1 MREFLTTERLEPTK
15 RLVVERTKDFG
26 EIYDVFD
33 RDDAA
38 SQSDRCIQCG
48 DPFCL
53 NKCPLHN
60 YIPQWLKSISEKDLE
75 FAFKLSNEPS
85 PFPEVMGRV
94 CPHDKLCEGDC
105 TLNDGHGAITIG
117 SVETHITEAGF
128 KAGYKPEFPG
138 ITTDKKV
145 AIIGSGPAG
154 LSCATYL
161 LRSGIDVTMYESS
174 DRAGGLLTYGIPNFK
189 LDKKI
194 VERRVKLLEEA
205 GLKLVLNTK
214 VGEDISFE
222 DIANSHDAM
231 FIGVGSTK
239 AKRAGLSGERASN
252 VYDAMDYLTAIQK
265 KNFKTDYDKKFDFKD
280 LNVVVIG
287 GGDTA
292 MDCLRTAKR
301 EGAKSVTC
309 LYRRDELNMPGSKK
323 EYKNAMEEGV
333 DFTFLASPKEVI
345 LDESGNAI
353 AVEIIRTTLGAKDA
367 SGRQRMEEVKG
378 SETRINADVVIM
390 SLGFDPLVPSF
401 LAENGIETNSW
412 GGIIINEETHETTT
426 SGIYAGGDC
435 FRGADLV
442 VTAAFDGREAAR
454 SIAKSLLS

>member
-15 RLVVERTKDFG
+15 RLVVERTKDFS

-60 YIPQWLKSISEKDLE
+60 YIPQWLKAISEKDLE

-138 ITTDKKV
+138 IVTDKKV

-194 VERRVKLLEEA
+194 VERRVKLLQEA
-205 GLKLVLNTK
+205 GLKLILNTK

-222 DIANSHDAM
+222 EITDSHDAI
-231 FIGVGSTK
+231 FIGIGATK
-239 AKRAGLSGERASN
+239 AKRASLVGENVSN

-265 KNFKTDYDKKFDFKD
+265 KNFKTNYDKKFDFKD
-280 LNVVVIG
+280 LDVVVIG

-323 EYKNAMEEGV
+323 EYKNAVEEGV
-333 DFTFLASPKEVI
+333 DFTFLASPKEIV
-345 LDESGNAI
+345 LDENSNAI
-353 AVEIIRTTLGAKDA
+353 AVETIKTTLGAKDN
-367 SGRQRMEEVKG
+367 SGRQKMEEVKG
-378 SETRINADVVIM
+378 SESRIKADVVIM
-390 SLGFDPLVPSF
+390 ALGFNPVIAPF

-412 GGIIINEETHETTT
+412 GGIIIKDNTHETTT
-426 SGIYAGGDC
+426 SGVYAGGDC

-442 VTAAFDGREAAR
+442 VTAAYDGREAAR

>member
-1 MREFLTTERLEPTK
+1 MREYLTTERLEPTK

-26 EIYDVFD
+26 EIYEVFD
-33 RDDAA
+33 KHDAA

-53 NKCPLHN
+53 TKCPLHN

-94 CPHDKLCEGDC
+94 CPHDRLCEGDC

-117 SVETHITEAGF
+117 SIETHITEAGF

-138 ITTDKKV
+138 ITVDKKV
-145 AIIGSGPAG
+145 AVIGSGPAG
-154 LSCATYL
+154 LSVATYL
-161 LRSGIDVTMYESS
+161 LRSGIAVTMYERS
-174 DRAGGLLTYGIPNFK
+174 DKAGGLLTYGIPNFK

-194 VERRVKLLEEA
+194 VDRRVKLLEEA
-205 GLKLVLNTK
+205 GMKLILNCE
-214 VGEDISFE
+214 VGKDISFE
-222 DIANSHDAM
+222 DIADEHDAM
-231 FIGVGSTK
+231 FIGVGATK
-239 AKRAGLSGERASN
+239 AKSAGLSGEQASN
-252 VYDAMDYLTAIQK
+252 VYAAMNYLTNIQR
-265 KNFKTDYDKKFDFKD
+265 KNFKLNYEKKFDFKD

-309 LYRRDELNMPGSKK
+309 LYRRDAHNMPGSQK

-333 DFTFLASPKEVI
+333 DFTFFASPKE
-345 LDESGNAI
+345 I
-353 AVEIIRTTLGAKDA
+353 ALNEGGLAVGVEVVKTTLGAKDE
-367 SGRQRMEEVKG
+367 SGRQRMEEIRG
-378 SETRINADVVIM
+378 SDFRVNADVIIM
-390 SLGFDPLVPSF
+390 SLGFDPEIPSF

-412 GGIIINEETHETTT
+412 GGVVIDEETHETTT

-442 VTAAFDGREAAR
+442 VTAALDGREAAR

>member
-1 MREFLTTERLEPTK
+1 MREYLTTERVDPSK

-26 EIYDVFD
+26 EIYEVFD
-33 RDDAA
+33 KDDAA
-38 SQSDRCIQCG
+38 NQSERCIQCG

-60 YIPQWLKSISEKDLE
+60 YIPQWLKSIAEKDLE

-94 CPHDKLCEGDC
+94 CPHDRLCEGDC

-117 SVETHITEAGF
+117 SIETHITEEGF
-128 KAGYKPEFPG
+128 KAGLTPDFPG
-138 ITTDKKV
+138 VTSDKKV

-154 LSCATYL
+154 LSAATYL
-161 LRSGIDVTMYESS
+161 LRSGVGVTMYERA

-189 LDKKI
+189 LDKKV
-194 VERRVKLLEEA
+194 VERRVKLLEDA
-205 GLKLVLNTK
+205 GMKLVLNCE
-214 VGEDISFE
+214 VGKDTTFE
-222 DIANSHDAM
+222 EIANKHDAM
-231 FIGVGSTK
+231 FIGVGATK
-239 AKRAGLSGERASN
+239 AKSAGLAGEQASN
-252 VYDAMDYLTAIQK
+252 VYAAMDYLTNIQK
-265 KNFKTDYDKKFDFKD
+265 KNFKISYEKKFDFKD
-280 LNVVVIG
+280 QNVVVIG

-333 DFTFLASPKEVI
+333 DFTFLASPKEII

-353 AVEIIRTTLGAKDA
+353 AVEYVKTTLGAKGED
-367 SGRQRMEEVKG
+367 GRQRMEIVKG
-378 SETRINADVVIM
+378 SETRVNADVVIM
-390 SLGFDPLVPSF
+390 SLGFDPVVPSF

-412 GGIIINEETHETTT
+412 GGIIIDEETHETSTA
-426 SGIYAGGDC
+426 GIYAGGDC
-435 FRGADLV
+435 YRGADLV

-454 SIAKSLLS
+454 SIAESLLK

>member
-1 MREFLTTERLEPTK
+1 MREYLTTERVDPSK

-26 EIYDVFD
+26 EIYEVFD
-33 RDDAA
+33 KDDAA
-38 SQSDRCIQCG
+38 NQSERCIQCG

-60 YIPQWLKSISEKDLE
+60 YIPQWLKSIAEKDLE

-94 CPHDKLCEGDC
+94 CPHDRLCEGDC

-117 SVETHITEAGF
+117 SIETHITEEGF
-128 KAGYKPEFPG
+128 KAGLTPDFPG
-138 ITTDKKV
+138 VTSDKKV

-154 LSCATYL
+154 LSAATYL
-161 LRSGIDVTMYESS
+161 LRSGVGVTMYERA

-189 LDKKI
+189 LDKKV
-194 VERRVKLLEEA
+194 VERRVKLLEDA
-205 GLKLVLNTK
+205 GMKLVLNCE
-214 VGEDISFE
+214 VGKDTTFE
-222 DIANSHDAM
+222 EIANKHDAM
-231 FIGVGSTK
+231 FIGVGATK
-239 AKRAGLSGERASN
+239 AKSAGLAGEQASN
-252 VYDAMDYLTAIQK
+252 VYAAMDYLTNIQK
-265 KNFKTDYDKKFDFKD
+265 KNFKTSYEKKFDFKD
-280 LNVVVIG
+280 QNVVVIG

-333 DFTFLASPKEVI
+333 DFTFLASPKEII

-353 AVEIIRTTLGAKDA
+353 AVEYVKTTLGAKGED
-367 SGRQRMEEVKG
+367 GRQRMEIVKG
-378 SETRINADVVIM
+378 SETRVNADVVIM
-390 SLGFDPLVPSF
+390 SLGFDPVVPSF

-412 GGIIINEETHETTT
+412 GGIIIDEETHETSTA
-426 SGIYAGGDC
+426 GIYAGGDC
-435 FRGADLV
+435 YRGADLV

-454 SIAKSLLS
+454 SIAESLLK

>member
-1 MREFLTTERLEPTK
+1 MKAYLTIERIEAEK

-26 EIYDVFD
+26 EIYEVFD
-33 RDDAA
+33 KHDAS
-38 SQSDRCIQCG
+38 SQSERCIQCG

-60 YIPQWLKSISEKDLE
+60 YIPQWLKSIAEKDLE

-117 SVETHITEAGF
+117 SIETHITEAGF

-138 ITTDKKV
+138 VTTDKKV
-145 AIIGSGPAG
+145 AVIGSGPAG
-154 LSCATYL
+154 LSVATYL
-161 LRSGIDVTMYESS
+161 LRSGIAVTMYEKA

-194 VERRVKLLEEA
+194 VERRVQLLLEA
-205 GLKLVLNTK
+205 GLELVLNCN
-214 VGEDISFE
+214 VGQDLTFE
-222 DIANSHDAM
+222 EIANSHDAM
-231 FIGVGSTK
+231 FIGVGATK
-239 AKRAGLSGERASN
+239 AKRAGLNGESASN

-265 KNFKTDYDKKFDFKD
+265 KNFKETYDKTFDFKD

-309 LYRRDELNMPGSKK
+309 LYRRDAHNMPGSKK

-333 DFTFLASPKEVI
+333 DFTFYASPKEVV
-345 LDESGNAI
+345 LDEEGNAI
-353 AVEIIRTTLGAKDA
+353 AVEIVKTTLGAKDD

-378 SETRINADVVIM
+378 SETRVNADVVIM
-390 SLGFDPLVPSF
+390 SLGFDPLVPPF
-401 LAENGIETNSW
+401 LAENGIETNAW
-412 GGIIINEETHETTT
+412 GGIIIDEETHETTT

-454 SIAKSLLS
+454 SIANSLLK

>member
-1 MREFLTTERLEPTK
+1 MREFINTERIDPNK
-15 RLVVERTKDFG
+15 RLVVERVRDFG
-26 EIYDVFD
+26 EIYEMFNTHS
-33 RDDAA
+33 A
-38 SQSDRCIQCG
+38 STQSERCIQCG

-53 NKCPLHN
+53 NKCPLQN
-60 YIPQWLKSISEKDLE
+60 YIPQWLKAVSEKDLE
-75 FAFKLSNEPS
+75 FAFRLSNEPS

-117 SVETHITEAGF
+117 SVETFITEEGF
-128 KAGYKPEFPG
+128 KQGLKPDFPG

-154 LSCATYL
+154 LSAATYL
-161 LRSGIDVTMYESS
+161 LRSGIAVTMYERS

-194 VERRVKLLEEA
+194 VERRVHLLQEA
-205 GLKLVLNTK
+205 GMELILNCS
-214 VGEDISFE
+214 VGDDISFDE
-222 DIANSHDAM
+222 IADTHDAI
-231 FIGVGSTK
+231 FVGIGATQ
-239 AKRAGLSGERASN
+239 AKSAGLSGESAPN
-252 VYDAMDYLTAIQK
+252 VYAAMEYLTAIQR
-265 KNFKTDYDKKFDFKD
+265 KNFGLEYKKEFDFKD

-309 LYRRDELNMPGSKK
+309 LYRRDAHNMPGSRK
-323 EYKNAMEEGV
+323 EYNNAMVEGV
-333 DFTFLASPKEVI
+333 DFTFFASPQEMIVGENGNVVAIEV
-345 LDESGNAI
+345 
-353 AVEIIRTTLGAKDA
+353 VKTVLGAKDE
-367 SGRQRMEEVKG
+367 SGRQRMEELKG
-378 SETRINADVVIM
+378 SEFQVTADVVIM
-390 SLGFDPLVPSF
+390 ALGFDAQNPSF
-401 LAENGIETNSW
+401 LAANGIETNDW
-412 GGIIINEETHETTT
+412 GEILIDKNHQTST
-426 SGIYAGGDC
+426 SGVYAGGDC

-454 SIAKSLLS
+454 SIVDSLLG

>member
-1 MREFLTTERLEPTK
+1 MREFLTTERVDPSK

-26 EIYDVFD
+26 EIYEVFD
-33 RDDAA
+33 KDDAA
-38 SQSDRCIQCG
+38 NQSERCIQCG

-60 YIPQWLKSISEKDLE
+60 YIPQWLKSIAEKDLE

-94 CPHDKLCEGDC
+94 CPHDRLCEGDC

-117 SVETHITEAGF
+117 GIETHITEEGF
-128 KAGYKPEFPG
+128 KAGLTPDFPG
-138 ITTDKKV
+138 VTSDKKV

-154 LSCATYL
+154 LSAATYL
-161 LRSGIDVTMYESS
+161 LRSGVGVTMYERS

-189 LDKKI
+189 LDKKV
-194 VERRVKLLEEA
+194 VERRVSLLEEA
-205 GLKLVLNTK
+205 GMQLVLNCE
-214 VGEDISFE
+214 VGKDKTFE
-222 DIANSHDAM
+222 EIANEHDAM
-231 FIGVGSTK
+231 FIGVGATK
-239 AKRAGLSGERASN
+239 AKSAGLAGEQASN
-252 VYDAMDYLTAIQK
+252 VYAAMDYLTNIQR
-265 KNFKTDYDKKFDFKD
+265 KNFKVSYDKKFDFKD

-333 DFTFLASPKEVI
+333 DFTFLASPKEII
-345 LDESGNAI
+345 LDEAGNAI
-353 AVEIIRTTLGAKDA
+353 AVEYVKTTLGAKGED
-367 SGRQRMEEVKG
+367 GRQRMEEVKG
-378 SETRINADVVIM
+378 SETRVNADVVIM
-390 SLGFDPLVPSF
+390 SLGFDPVVPSF

-412 GGIIINEETHETTT
+412 GGIIIDEETHETTT
-426 SGIYAGGDC
+426 AGIYAGGDC

-454 SIAKSLLS
+454 SIAESLLK